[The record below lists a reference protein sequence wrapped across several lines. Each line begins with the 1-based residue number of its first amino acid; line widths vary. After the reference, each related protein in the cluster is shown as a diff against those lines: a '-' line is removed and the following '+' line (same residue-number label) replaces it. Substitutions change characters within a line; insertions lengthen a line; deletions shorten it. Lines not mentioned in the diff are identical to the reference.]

1 MLNINDYHEEK
12 FCVYKDEEYLV
23 RDNGAVLRKSRPNQK
38 IRELDNK
45 WTFGKKNDKN
55 GYLFLASHRVHIIV
69 ATAFLGRPPT
79 KEHVVDHI
87 DTNRQNNRPSNL
99 RWTTKFE
106 NAVKNPITRKKIEY
120 LTGVD
125 IFEFLANPSEYRE
138 DLKNSDYDWMRGV
151 TEEEAK
157 VTLKNLKAWLEKE
170 KIQSHENGKMGEWI
184 FNVRDPEFQKRYYD
198 NFQIS
203 DSLTALAKQKDWK
216 TPTKFVCCPIEID
229 ENPIDCYLKKLS
241 IDAIFST
248 NQYGD
253 SKIVKFAS
261 IDNKAI
267 VIITSMPSGVKSF
280 ALTKITY
287 ENGYYIHSNL
297 GTFFTCEGADKYF
310 TLEQG
315 LKWTG
320 GDSIDDYC

>member
-1 MLNINDYHEEK
+1 MVNINDYHEEK

-69 ATAFLGRPPT
+69 ATAFLGEPPA
-79 KEHVVDHI
+79 KEYVVDHI

-99 RWTTKFE
+99 RWITKYE
-106 NAVKNPITRKKIEY
+106 NAVNNPITRKKIEY

-157 VTLKNLKAWLEKE
+157 VSLKNLKAWLEKE

-184 FNVRDPEFQKRYYD
+184 FNVRDPEFQKKYYD
-198 NFQIS
+198 NFHIS

-216 TPTKFVCCPIEID
+216 PPTKFGCCPIEID

-261 IDNKAI
+261 IDHKAI

-297 GTFFTCEGADKYF
+297 GTFFTSEGADKYF

-320 GDSIDDYC
+320 GDCIDDYC